1 MKFGPV
7 PIGESAGAVLAH
19 SLRAGKQVFK
29 KGRRLSP
36 EDAAALA
43 AAGFDSVVAARFGPD
58 DVPED
63 EAATRIAE
71 AACGENL
78 ERQAP
83 FTGRCNLYSTVHGVA
98 AIDRDRVDKVNLLD
112 EAVTFATVPPFDVVE
127 PGLMVATAKIIP
139 LSAPRAAVEEAARV
153 AAEGGPLVRVAA
165 FRPHRAGLVMT
176 RLPGTKE
183 TVLDK
188 TAEATRE
195 RLAAFGS
202 TLIKELR
209 CAHEADAIGEAI
221 RACLAEGCAPVLV
234 FGASAITDRRD
245 EIPSGVL
252 AAGGEIVHFGMP
264 VDPGNL
270 LLLGRQGDVPVVG
283 LPGCARSPKLNGFD
297 WVLQRLLAGLEVGPR
312 DIMLM
317 GSKGLLVEIP
327 TRPQPRAGERAKAQ
341 RAPRIAALV
350 LAAGQSRRMGKTNKL
365 LAEVEGAPMV
375 TRAVDAALASKAKP
389 VVVVTGHERE
399 AVEVALKGRDVRFAH
414 NPDYAQGLSASLK
427 AGLAALPAEADG
439 VVVMLG
445 DMPRVT
451 AEHVNRLIAAYNPV
465 ENRSIVIPTHR
476 GKRGNPALFARRF
489 LAEMTRIAGD
499 VGAKGVIGQ
508 HADEVAEVPF
518 DDDGVLLD
526 IDTPQALKNLQSP
539 GG

>member
-127 PGLMVATAKIIP
+127 PGQMVATAKIIP

-183 TVLDK
+183 TVLDQ